1 MFLMSITLF
10 LDFSLIPAKY
20 RLFQDEKNA
29 ISAAKVIKKT
39 VDKRE
44 RGEFLLDKFRFIPE
58 PIRDMKC
65 FHFE

>member
-44 RGEFLLDKFRFIPE
+44 RRISFG
-58 PIRDMKC
+58 
-65 FHFE
+65 